1 VKPACL
7 ALLFLTAATLAEK
20 TQPVFTDVAQRAGIH
35 AIVRSGSAE
44 KRYLPETVTGGV
56 CLIDYDNDGYLDI
69 YIVNG
74 SNLEAVHSGHHA
86 YDNHLYRNRGNGN
99 FEDVTE
105 KAGVAGSAGWGI
117 AGRERDSQF
126 IGRRPRGSGNQLLER
141 HECAVGNGK
150 FGDLFLADQI
160 ADVAGLGLDQRSLGS
175 D

>member
-1 VKPACL
+1 MKPACL
-7 ALLFLTAATLAEK
+7 ALLLLTAATLAEK
-20 TQPVFTDVAQRAGIH
+20 TQPLFTDVAQRAGIH

-74 SNLEAVHSGHHA
+74 SNLEAVRSGHHA

-105 KAGVAGSAGWGI
+105 KAGVAGSAGWL
-117 AGRERDSQF
+117 GRQFVRWAVDEVTGTVRPGRDGCSTLPPPPSR
-126 IGRRPRGSGNQLLER
+126 RRPRCR
-141 HECAVGNGK
+141 
-150 FGDLFLADQI
+150 
-160 ADVAGLGLDQRSLGS
+160 
-175 D
+175 